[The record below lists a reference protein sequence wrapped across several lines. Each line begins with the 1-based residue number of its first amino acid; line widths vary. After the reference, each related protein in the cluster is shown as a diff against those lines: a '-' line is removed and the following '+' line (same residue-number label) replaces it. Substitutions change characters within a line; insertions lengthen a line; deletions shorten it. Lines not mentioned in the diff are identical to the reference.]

1 MTNACN
7 LIKEH
12 MPNPITQEHVIEICK
27 LMDMNKDG
35 LVDLNEFLESFRLVD
50 HFNNNSMAGRDLG
63 PSPSSQNHIAPGP
76 SPITNSPQAGT
87 SNNSNWKKCLRYNIR

>member
-1 MTNACN
+1 MFLGFITLEEMTNACN

-50 HFNNNSMAGRDLG
+50 HFTADAA
-63 PSPSSQNHIAPGP
+63 SSQNHLALSM
-76 SPITNSPQAGT
+76 SPTPNSPQAGT
-87 SNNSNWKKCLRYNIR
+87 SNN